1 MFGIKHHVICPY
13 YRSPSRKCHMWL
25 WYFVTWLFYLQG
37 NLAHEFTRYLAFVNF
52 AICMWI
58 KYIYTWLA
66 RSSLSTCEVHTSNVR
81 KQLEGKRSRLR
92 DTRIL
97 QWESADASVSD
108 EQVWH
113 IIDGGE
119 EWQPPRIHTQNH
131 TQTHI
136 DTHSHPGLSGR
147 HLFKQGVLMNRL
159 CLSDSLSLTISTYY
173 TCVQYVWPV
182 IVCALRMGCL
192 CLSVCV
198 CSPLF
203 PLLPQPARACPCHE
217 SHERLID
224 RLYMRRNATDCDCKW
239 QIMMSSR
246 HWMNPWVDRLI

>member
-58 KYIYTWLA
+58 KYLYTWLA
-66 RSSLSTCEVHTSNVR
+66 RSSISTCEVHTSNVR

-192 CLSVCV
+192 CLSLCVCV
-198 CSPLF
+198 LSSLSSAASASQS
-203 PLLPQPARACPCHE
+203 LPMSWISRETDWQALHE
-217 SHERLID
+217 EECYGLRLQMANND
-224 RLYMRRNATDCDCKW
+224 VF
-239 QIMMSSR
+239 SSLDE
-246 HWMNPWVDRLI
+246 PVGG

>member
-1 MFGIKHHVICPY
+1 
-13 YRSPSRKCHMWL
+13 MWL

-58 KYIYTWLA
+58 KYLYTWLA
-66 RSSLSTCEVHTSNVR
+66 RSSISTCEVHTSNMR

-131 TQTHI
+131 TQTHV

-192 CLSVCV
+192 CLSLCVCV
-198 CSPLF
+198 LSSLSSAASASQS
-203 PLLPQPARACPCHE
+203 LPMSWISRETDWQALHE
-217 SHERLID
+217 EECYGLRLQMANND
-224 RLYMRRNATDCDCKW
+224 VF
-239 QIMMSSR
+239 SSLDE
-246 HWMNPWVDRLI
+246 PVGG

>member
-1 MFGIKHHVICPY
+1 
-13 YRSPSRKCHMWL
+13 MWL

-58 KYIYTWLA
+58 KYLYTWLA
-66 RSSLSTCEVHTSNVR
+66 RSSISTCEVHTSNMR

-131 TQTHI
+131 THRHTL
-136 DTHSHPGLSGR
+136 TPGLVRQTPVQTGS
-147 HLFKQGVLMNRL
+147 VNEP
-159 CLSDSLSLTISTYY
+159 SLS
-173 TCVQYVWPV
+173 VW
-182 IVCALRMGCL
+182 
-192 CLSVCV
+192 LSLSHYLYILYMCTVCV
-198 CSPLF
+198 ACHSLCS
-203 PLLPQPARACPCHE
+203 
-217 SHERLID
+217 
-224 RLYMRRNATDCDCKW
+224 
-239 QIMMSSR
+239 
-246 HWMNPWVDRLI
+246 